1 MTGDI
6 QAEDL
11 ILLIRKLN
19 LDLTSWLESTLRYK
33 GMSGFQVYFMVYF
46 LRHHRE
52 GTYLTE
58 LCHETGV
65 SKSALSGLIKKLRN
79 AGYLSF
85 QEDPQDIRRKEL
97 FPTPKLLE
105 EGKEFLRKA
114 DEMENAFGGA
124 LEPGERRRLW
134 EILKRLADAGEGTIK
149 EDRRLSY
156 SEKSYTAAGNL

>member
-19 LDLTSWLESTLRYK
+19 LDLTSQLESVLRYK

-46 LRHHRE
+46 LRHHPE

-65 SKSALSGLIKKLRN
+65 SKSALSGLIKKLRKIGR
-79 AGYLSF
+79 AHV
-85 QEDPQDIRRKEL
+85 
-97 FPTPKLLE
+97 
-105 EGKEFLRKA
+105 
-114 DEMENAFGGA
+114 
-124 LEPGERRRLW
+124 
-134 EILKRLADAGEGTIK
+134 
-149 EDRRLSY
+149 
-156 SEKSYTAAGNL
+156 

>member
-6 QAEDL
+6 QTEEL

-79 AGYLSF
+79 AGDLSF

-134 EILKRLADAGEGTIK
+134 EILKRLADAGEGAIK

>member
-19 LDLTSWLESTLRYK
+19 LDLTSQLESVLRYK

-46 LRHHRE
+46 LRHHPE

-97 FPTPKLLE
+97 FPTLKLLE

-114 DEMENAFGGA
+114 DRDGECFLWGAETRGAKAALGDPEASCGRRGGNDQ
-124 LEPGERRRLW
+124 RRQ
-134 EILKRLADAGEGTIK
+134 EVILQ
-149 EDRRLSY
+149 
-156 SEKSYTAAGNL
+156 